1 MSVSKESVSFT
12 FLATIRQFY
21 VLFGT
26 QKILN
31 HSFHLLDIEV
41 SKMKNRQSRC
51 PQMAHSVTVQTSKRI
66 ITPLDT
72 CNIGGA
78 AKAKKRSSLELVCS
92 GEMWVEIFEQN
103 IPAKPNRILPQA
115 ATFTANFKPE

>member
-1 MSVSKESVSFT
+1 MSVSIESVSFT

-21 VLFGT
+21 VLSGT

-41 SKMKNRQSRC
+41 SKMKNRQSCC
-51 PQMAHSVTVQTSKRI
+51 PQMAHRITVQTSKHI

-78 AKAKKRSSLELVCS
+78 AKAKKEVALNWFAVGRGGWRFLSR
-92 GEMWVEIFEQN
+92 IY
-103 IPAKPNRILPQA
+103 PARPNRTPASRCYFLC
-115 ATFTANFKPE
+115 KL